1 MMWLDAQVVFPYF
14 EALLFKFHTLVYI
27 EHYLF
32 KYREMKTNGQQKERR
47 RIDEERTK
55 FYYWTDLIFIMYFL

>member
-1 MMWLDAQVVFPYF
+1 MMWLDVRVVFPYF

-32 KYREMKTNGQQKERR
+32 EYREMKTNRQQKERR
-47 RIDEERTK
+47 RID
-55 FYYWTDLIFIMYFL
+55 